1 MYDFKI
7 TYYIYIAN
15 NYLQEKTKRRRRK
28 VTEVTQEQE
37 VVPQIGEFDGD
48 SDDDDYEVYTKV
60 RLNSIQYRINFV

>member
-1 MYDFKI
+1 LYDFKI

-60 RLNSIQYRINFV
+60 RLNIRYRINFV

>member
-60 RLNSIQYRINFV
+60 RLNIQYRINFV